1 MRLELLWG
9 SARRLILRTCRRQS
23 VQRMRQ
29 TRQSDRP
36 GTPHEVLDP
45 LDCKFDVNQHGYR
58 WTDQHDPFGERD
70 RLPFVRAGLAKRLL
84 ASGFQPIVA
93 GD

>member
-1 MRLELLWG
+1 
-9 SARRLILRTCRRQS
+9 
-23 VQRMRQ
+23 MRQ